1 MITHLYNRSYTKSE
15 LQKFALSWGERLDEV
30 ASSGG
35 GATEK
40 QFTQQFW
47 IGLLKCFGV
56 ADERTLLFEREARRA
71 STNNRGW
78 VDVFWPGMLLVE
90 QKSVDK
96 DLSKAALQ
104 ADDYLS
110 GGSISEHEW
119 PKYIISCNFKSFV
132 LTNSK
137 TNETWEFS
145 LAELPDYVDQ
155 LKFIAG
161 QETVEKKEEVEATIQ
176 ASKIMA
182 RLYQSLV
189 GEDADNPVAEDT
201 DDDFGAE
208 DEAVERAS
216 IFLTRI
222 LFLLFGDDAG
232 LWENDLF
239 YRFIEERTQPD
250 GSDLGVQISALFD
263 YLNTPDF
270 HRNRIKNNVP
280 DLVQKFPYVNGGLF
294 RERTPVEYFDA
305 EMRAA
310 LLDACRFRWTRI
322 STAIFGSMFQLVKS
336 REARRAFGEHYTTEA
351 DILKTI
357 GPLFLD
363 DLRAEADRLI
373 ASKATSRKAFADFLD
388 SLTEMRF
395 LDPACGS
402 GNFLQVA
409 YAKLREIETDVLAEM
424 NKREGG
430 ETQLLGTLGTRLSIE
445 QFHGF
450 EINWWPSRIA
460 EVAMF
465 LTEFQAD
472 QYLAERLGDA
482 PVRLPITTTARIVHA
497 DALALDWREEV
508 PETAGK
514 TFIFGN
520 PPFIGQFT
528 KTKEQTVAMKV
539 VWGKDYDGY
548 LDFVTAWYKKSSD
561 FFTGQNSSLS
571 LSPREGEF
579 AFVSTNSISQ
589 GQAVPALFGPLFRD
603 GWRIKFA
610 YRTFP
615 WNSEAP
621 GKAAVHCVI
630 TGYTR
635 DVAAR
640 QRLFEYDWT
649 AKTHHELRV
658 KTGINAYLL
667 DAANVLITKRSKPL
681 SPELPPARFGS
692 KPVDG
697 GNLIVEVD
705 EYDEVFADP
714 VARKYLRPFRMGREL
729 VRGLDRWCLWLVD
742 IDPIDLQKS
751 EILRERVEAVRQMR
765 LKSSKK
771 ATQDMA
777 ELPYLF
783 GENHQPA
790 YGYVAIPRV
799 VSEARS
805 FYTAT
810 HYAPDVVA
818 ADSVFTAED
827 PKGFLFA
834 IVSSS
839 IFITWQR
846 AVGGRMKNDLR
857 FSNTIVWNN
866 LPLPAVEPKLRQQII
881 EAGRGVLAAREAIV
895 ERAGGTRS
903 LADMYNPLAMDKGL
917 LDAHKKLDR
926 LVDKAFG
933 APKLC
938 TSETQR
944 LDSLFSIYLAMSER

>member
-1 MITHLYNRSYTKSE
+1 MATLFDRNFTQNELSKFSRVWSE
-15 LQKFALSWGERLDEV
+15 KLREIEE
-30 ASSGG
+30 SGG

-40 QFTQQFW
+40 QYTQQFW
-47 IGLLKCFGV
+47 IGLLKCFGIS
-56 ADERTLLFEREARRA
+56 DERTLLFEREAKRA
-71 STNNRGW
+71 STQNRGW
-78 VDVFWPGMLLVE
+78 IDVFWPGMFLVE
-90 QKSVDK
+90 QKSVNK
-96 DLSKAALQ
+96 PLEAAALQ

-110 GGSISEHEW
+110 GGSISDHEW
-119 PKYIISCNFKSFV
+119 PQYVISCNFKSFV

-137 TNETWEFS
+137 TNETWSFT
-145 LAELPDYVDQ
+145 LDELPEYVDQ

-161 QETVEKKEEVEATIQ
+161 QEAIDKREEEEATIQ

-189 GEDADNPVAEDT
+189 GEDADAPVGEDASESA
-201 DDDFGAE
+201 GQE
-208 DEAVERAS
+208 DPAVERTS
-216 IFLTRI
+216 IFLTRV

-250 GSDLGVQISALFD
+250 GSDLGVQIAGLFD
-263 YLNTPDF
+263 YLNTPEQQ
-270 HRNRIKNNVP
+270 RARVQKNVP
-280 DLVQKFPYVNGGLF
+280 DLVQRFPYVNGGLF
-294 RERTPVEYFDA
+294 AERTPVEYFNA

-336 REARRAFGEHYTTEA
+336 REARRAAGEHYTAEV

-363 DLRAEADRLI
+363 ELRAEADRLI
-373 ASKATSRKAFADFLD
+373 ASKSTSRASFARFLD

-395 LDPACGS
+395 VDPACGS

-424 NKREGG
+424 NRREGG
-430 ETQLLGTLGTRLSIE
+430 EIQLLGTLGTRLSIE

-472 QYLAERLGDA
+472 QYLASKVGDA
-482 PVRLPITTTARIVHA
+482 PVRLPIATTAQIVHA
-497 DALALDWREEV
+497 DALALDWRAEV
-508 PETAGK
+508 PETRGK

-520 PPFIGQFT
+520 PPFIGQWT
-528 KTKEQTVAMKV
+528 KTKAQTEAMKR

-548 LDFVTAWYKKSSD
+548 LDFVTAWFKKSSD
-561 FFTGQNSSLS
+561 FFTGADVPSSS
-571 LSPREGEF
+571 ERDGEF

-589 GQAVPALFGPLFRD
+589 GQAVPALFGPLFRS

-635 DVAAR
+635 DAAAR

-649 AKTHHELRV
+649 AKIHHELQV

-681 SPELPPARFGS
+681 SPELPNISFGS

-697 GNLIVEVD
+697 GNLIVEKDDYQSIAEDV
-705 EYDEVFADP
+705 
-714 VARKYLRPFRMGREL
+714 VASRYLRPFLGAKEMLHGIS
-729 VRGLDRWCLWLVD
+729 RWCLWLEDLEPTD
-742 IDPIDLQKS
+742 ISKS
-751 EILRERVEAVRQMR
+751 SNLRKRLEAVRVMR
-765 LKSSKK
+765 SESPKK
-771 ATQDMA
+771 ATQ
-777 ELPYLF
+777 ELADTPYLF
-783 GENHQPA
+783 AERRQPVKD
-790 YGYVAIPRV
+790 YVMIPSV
-799 VSEARS
+799 VSETRK
-805 FYTAT
+805 FFTAT
-810 HYAPDVVA
+810 HQDMNVVA
-818 ADSVFTAED
+818 SNLVFTAED
-827 PKGFLFA
+827 PDGFIFA

-839 IFITWQR
+839 MFITWQR

-866 LPLPAVEPKLRQQII
+866 LPLPAVESKLRQQII
-881 EAGRGVLAAREAIV
+881 EAGRGVLAAREAIA

-903 LADMYNPLAMDKGL
+903 LADMYNPLAMDRGL

-944 LDSLFSIYLAMSER
+944 LELHINCYRSMTTE

>member
-1 MITHLYNRSYTKSE
+1 MITHLFNRSYAKSE
-15 LQKFALSWGERLDEV
+15 LQKFANSWVARLDEV
-30 ASSGG
+30 AASGG

-47 IGLLKCFGV
+47 IGLLKCFGIS
-56 ADERTLLFEREARRA
+56 DERTLLFEREAKRA

-90 QKSVDK
+90 QKSVNK
-96 DLSKAALQ
+96 DLAKAAAQ
-104 ADDYLS
+104 ADDYLA
-110 GGSISEHEW
+110 GGTIAEHEW
-119 PKYIISCNFKSFV
+119 PKFIITCNFWSFI
-132 LTNSK
+132 LTNSA
-137 TNETWEFS
+137 TNETWQFTLE
-145 LAELPDYVDQ
+145 ELPDYVDQ

-161 QETVEKKEEVEATIQ
+161 QETVEKREEVEATIQ
-176 ASKIMA
+176 ASKIMD

-189 GEDADNPVAEDT
+189 GDDADNPVGEDAA
-201 DDDFGAE
+201 DNRGEEEA
-208 DEAVERAS
+208 AVERAS

-239 YRFIEERTQPD
+239 YRFIEGRTQPD
-250 GSDLGVQISALFD
+250 GSDLGTQISALFD
-263 YLNTPDF
+263 YLNTPDSE
-270 HRNRIKNNVP
+270 RRRMNDNVP
-280 DLVQKFPYVNGGLF
+280 ELIQKFPYVNGGLF
-294 RERTPVEYFDA
+294 AERTRVEYFDA
-305 EMRAA
+305 EMREA

-336 REARRAFGEHYTTEA
+336 REARRAAGEHYTTEA
-351 DILKTI
+351 DILRTI

-363 DLRAEADRLI
+363 ELRSEADRLI
-373 ASKATSRKAFADFLD
+373 ASKSTSRKAFAEFLD

-395 LDPACGS
+395 VDPACGS

-424 NKREGG
+424 NRREGG

-445 QFHGF
+445 QFYGF

-472 QYLAERLGDA
+472 RYLEKQLGDA
-482 PVRLPITTTARIVHA
+482 PVRLPIKTTARIVHA
-497 DALALDWREEV
+497 DALALDWRKEV
-508 PETAGK
+508 PETSGK

-528 KTKEQTVAMKV
+528 KTKEQTAAMKA

-548 LDFVTAWYKKSSD
+548 LDFVTAWFKKAAD
-561 FFTGQNSSLS
+561 FFKTGQDRSED
-571 LSPREGEF
+571 RDGEF

-615 WNSEAP
+615 WSSDAP

-635 DVAAR
+635 DETAR
-640 QRLFEYDWT
+640 QRLFEYDWST
-649 AKTHHELRV
+649 RETNELKI

-681 SPELPPARFGS
+681 SPELPNVYFGT
-692 KPVDG
+692 KTIDN
-697 GNLIVEVD
+697 GNLIVEKD
-705 EYDEVFADP
+705 QYNEAASDP
-714 VARKYLRPFRMGREL
+714 VASKYLRKFIGSREL
-729 VRGLDRWCLWLVD
+729 VRGLERWCLWLEH
-742 IDPIDLQKS
+742 IDPEDI
-751 EILRERVEAVRQMR
+751 RQSDI
-765 LKSSKK
+765 LKSRIEANREWRSQQSPTGDAYKYK
-771 ATQDMA
+771 DTPHLMRPNKNRPKTDYVC
-777 ELPYLF
+777 LPS
-783 GENHQPA
+783 
-790 YGYVAIPRV
+790 V
-799 VSEARS
+799 VSENRKFFTVGYFPPEVITS
-805 FYTAT
+805 NL
-810 HYAPDVVA
+810 
-818 ADSVFTAED
+818 VFTAED
-827 PKGFLFA
+827 KDGFIFA
-834 IVSSS
+834 IACSSM
-839 IFITWQR
+839 FISWQK
-846 AVGGRMKNDLR
+846 AVGGRLKSDLR

-866 LPLPAVEPKLRQQII
+866 LPLPAVEPKLREQII
-881 EAGRGVLAAREAIV
+881 EAGRGVLAAREAIA

-938 TSETQR
+938 TSEMQR
-944 LDSLFSIYLAMSER
+944 LEILFTNYERTYR